1 MAEAGRLLLE
11 GMSISGIPGL
21 SGASSS
27 SSSSSSAAADADSK
41 RMTKRQLS
49 NGTYNNAAP
58 APQFQRVSFLG
69 ARKPGVVPRM
79 WTAAEDEALRAA
91 VAKHGE
97 KSWRNIAEEIEG
109 RNHLQ
114 CLQRWKKALRPGLV
128 KGQWTKEE
136 DVKLL
141 ELIKPFTEKGNVSS
155 VNWQAISQ
163 QIHGRNAK
171 QCRERWFLNLD
182 PSINRGPW
190 TPAEDRCLLELAAQF
205 GGRWSLISKNMEGRT
220 ENMVKTRYQSL
231 QRQEAR
237 SRGWTESE
245 DNTLVQAAMM
255 FGRNWTKI
263 SKQLPGRSKGQV
275 RKRFSQV
282 TQNRPDIV
290 QQIENIEEQIQ
301 SGRIDVPDLP
311 PAPIQPIATTSLPH
325 TAALISN
332 PNRGNPN
339 GMYGSQPQQQQ
350 QQNPVYGAPSPPQ
363 SYLSDFGIETFK
375 PQQPSYQQ
383 QAPQPP
389 QQQSADRQK
398 GMFRKYGSSW
408 MAGIADNL
416 DVGANNGSSNNGPQ
430 LSSYPSSFGN
440 IGSLPRTNSQK
451 IIGEMFRGNEAG
463 ADNLMSQQQQGYQQG
478 YSQQQQQQQR
488 QDPNFMLLD
497 KFLMESG
504 PSSNNFN
511 SSNNNNNAQVGNN
524 DMPEFP
530 PSLGGE
536 APPLNRANQQQQ
548 QQQRQQ
554 QQQQQKGL
562 RAYNSWGS
570 VGGVNSSSGNDFA
583 QLFSVDSNMGS
594 FGGPTKSLQHKMSS
608 SNWGSSLQN
617 YESTGGEMKNL
628 LTML

>member
-11 GMSISGIPGL
+11 GMTISGP
-21 SGASSS
+21 SSM
-27 SSSSSSAAADADSK
+27 DANEK

-79 WTAAEDEALRAA
+79 WTAAEDENLRAA

-97 KSWRNIAEEIEG
+97 KNWRNIAEEIEG

-136 DVKLL
+136 DAHLL
-141 ELIKPFTEKGNVSS
+141 DLIKTYTEKNNISS

-237 SRGWTESE
+237 SRGWTDNE
-245 DNTLVQAAMM
+245 DNTLIQAAMM

-275 RKRFSQV
+275 RKRFTQV

-290 QQIENIEEQIQ
+290 QQIENIEEQIAN
-301 SGRIDVPDLP
+301 GRIAVPELP
-311 PAPIQPIATTSLPH
+311 PAPIQPIATSSLPH
-325 TAALISN
+325 TAALVGGNN
-332 PNRGNPN
+332 PGYGMAHQHGGYNFAPSQQPTPPPQPN
-339 GMYGSQPQQQQ
+339 GNMPY
-350 QQNPVYGAPSPPQ
+350 V
-363 SYLSDFGIETFK
+363 SDFGMDSFASTMGNK
-375 PQQPSYQQ
+375 HASGQQ
-383 QAPQPP
+383 
-389 QQQSADRQK
+389 DRQK

-416 DVGANNGSSNNGPQ
+416 DGSNPAQ
-430 LSSYPSSFGN
+430 LSSYSSTLGGLN
-440 IGSLPRTNSQK
+440 NMRRTSSQK
-451 IIGEMFRGNEAG
+451 ILGDIFRSSDG
-463 ADNLMSQQQQGYQQG
+463 AENLMPPPSMQSAGSAG
-478 YSQQQQQQQR
+478 MQR
-488 QDPNFMLLD
+488 PQDTNFMLLD
-497 KFLMESG
+497 KFLANESG
-504 PSSNNFN
+504 PNVNNI
-511 SSNNNNNAQVGNN
+511 NNMNGGSPGTT
-524 DMPEFP
+524 DTSEFP

-536 APPLNRANQQQQ
+536 APPLNRQQHHQH
-548 QQQRQQ
+548 Q

-570 VGGVNSSSGNDFA
+570 VGGMNSGSGNDFA
-583 QLFSVDSNMGS
+583 QLFSVDSSMGMQS
-594 FGGPTKSLQHKMSS
+594 GVGSSGSNFNFGGPSKSLQHKMSS
-608 SNWGSSLQN
+608 SNWQTGPVLHQ
-617 YESTGGEMKNL
+617 YESAGGDMKNL
-628 LTML
+628 LNML